1 MSQNAQ
7 KVGIFAW
14 YFKSNLLMRILF
26 GLIIGA
32 VLGIIFQSNDTLI
45 SVFSPFGDLFIRLLK
60 MIVVPVIMCT
70 LITGTSS
77 IAPSNLGR
85 IGIKVVFFYLLTS
98 FFAIVVGLLIGG
110 IIDPGSGLSLVGDG
124 VGGKDLK
131 SPSLITILLNIVPT
145 NPFNAFSSGN
155 VLSVICFSLFFGIA
169 LAFLKDTQEA
179 KMKEAADVVSKFFE
193 GVTEIMFKIV
203 HWIMQY
209 APIGVF
215 ALIFTVFSKNGAQ
228 AFGPLA
234 NVTFSVYLALIFQ
247 GVVVYGILA
256 FFFKLSPIK
265 FFKKVRPPMVTA
277 FVTRSSGG
285 TLPVSMESAEESM
298 GISRGVYG
306 FTLPI
311 GATINMD
318 GTTIYLGVC
327 AIFIANAIGM
337 PLTFSQ
343 QSVVVLTAVL
353 ASIGTA
359 GVPGA
364 GALMLLMVLESV
376 GLKVEAGSVVAI
388 AYGMIFG
395 IDAILDMGR
404 TSMNVVGDML
414 ATAVIAKS
422 ENEMD
427 MEIWNKD

>member
-1 MSQNAQ
+1 MSENTQ
-7 KVGIFAW
+7 KVGVFAW

-32 VLGIIFQSNDTLI
+32 IFGIVFQSNDTLI
-45 SVFSPFGDLFIRLLK
+45 AVFSPFGDLFIRLLK

-77 IAPSNLGR
+77 IAPSHLGR
-85 IGIKVVFFYLLTS
+85 VGVKVVLFYLLTS
-98 FFAIVVGLLIGG
+98 FFAIVAGLLIGG
-110 IIDPGSGLSLVGDG
+110 LIDPGSGLSLVGDG

-169 LAFLKDTQEA
+169 LAFLKDSQEER
-179 KMKEAADVVSKFFE
+179 MREAADVVSKFFE

-234 NVTFSVYLALIFQ
+234 SVTFSVYLALIFQ

-337 PLTFSQ
+337 PLSFSQ

-364 GALMLLMVLESV
+364 GAIMLLMVLESV

-414 ATAVIAKS
+414 ATAIIAKS
-422 ENEMD
+422 EDEMD

>member
-1 MSQNAQ
+1 MNETAKS
-7 KVGIFAW
+7 GIFAW
-14 YFKSNLLMRILF
+14 YFRSNLLVRILF
-26 GLIIGA
+26 GLIFGA
-32 VLGIIFQSNDTLI
+32 ILGVIFQSNSTLI
-45 SVFSPFGDLFIRLLK
+45 AFLSPFGDLFIRLLK

-77 IAPSNLGR
+77 IAPSHLGR
-85 IGIKVVFFYLLTS
+85 IGIKVVLFYLLTS
-98 FFAIVVGLLIGG
+98 FFAIVVGLLVGG
-110 IIDPGSGLSLVGDG
+110 VIDPGSGLSLVGDG
-124 VGGKDLK
+124 AGGKDLK
-131 SPSLITILLNIVPT
+131 SPSLVSILLNIVPT
-145 NPFNAFSSGN
+145 NPFDAFSSGD

-169 LAFLKDTQEA
+169 LAFLKDSQEA
-179 KMKEAADVVSKFFE
+179 RLKEAADIVSKFFE

-234 NVTFSVYLALIFQ
+234 SVTFSVYVALIFQ
-247 GVVVYGILA
+247 GIVVYGLLA
-256 FFFKLSPIK
+256 FFFRLSPLK
-265 FFKKVRPPMVTA
+265 FYKKVRPPMVTA

-285 TLPVSMESAEESM
+285 TLPVSMETAEESM

-414 ATAVIAKS
+414 ATAVVAKS
-422 ENEMD
+422 EDEMD